1 MGRLRKSVNRLNL
14 GITEKRKRLKELSKE
29 LKILSNNI
37 LLIDK
42 HDGLL
47 GTMENLQRV
56 FEEKEEETFLIEEF
70 LKENSKESI
79 RFEMID

>member
-1 MGRLRKSVNRLNL
+1 MGGLRNYGYKLNL

-42 HDGLL
+42 QDGVL
-47 GTMENLQRV
+47 GTMENLQIV

-70 LKENSKESI
+70 LKENS
-79 RFEMID
+79 

>member
-1 MGRLRKSVNRLNL
+1 MGGLRNYGYKLNL

-42 HDGLL
+42 QDGVL

-70 LKENSKESI
+70 LKENS
-79 RFEMID
+79 

>member
-1 MGRLRKSVNRLNL
+1 MGGLRNYGYKLNN
-14 GITEKRKRLKELSKE
+14 GITEKRKSLKELSKE

-42 HDGLL
+42 QDGVL

-70 LKENSKESI
+70 LKENS
-79 RFEMID
+79 

>member
-1 MGRLRKSVNRLNL
+1 MGGLRNYGYKLNL

-42 HDGLL
+42 HDRLV
-47 GTMENLQRV
+47 GTMENLQRE

-70 LKENSKESI
+70 LKENS
-79 RFEMID
+79 

>member
-1 MGRLRKSVNRLNL
+1 MGGLRNYGYKLNN
-14 GITEKRKRLKELSKE
+14 GITEKRKSLKELSKE

-70 LKENSKESI
+70 LKENS
-79 RFEMID
+79 

>member
-1 MGRLRKSVNRLNL
+1 MGGLRNYGYKLNL

-42 HDGLL
+42 QDGVL

-70 LKENSKESI
+70 LKENY
-79 RFEMID
+79 

>member
-1 MGRLRKSVNRLNL
+1 VGGLRNYGYKLNN
-14 GITEKRKRLKELSKE
+14 GITEKRKSLKELSKE

-70 LKENSKESI
+70 LKENS
-79 RFEMID
+79 

>member
-1 MGRLRKSVNRLNL
+1 MGGLRNYGYKLNN
-14 GITEKRKRLKELSKE
+14 GITEKRKSLKELSKE

-37 LLIDK
+37 LLINK
-42 HDGLL
+42 HDGVL

-70 LKENSKESI
+70 LKENS
-79 RFEMID
+79 

>member
-1 MGRLRKSVNRLNL
+1 MGGLRNYGYKLNN
-14 GITEKRKRLKELSKE
+14 GITEKRKSLKELSKE

-70 LKENSKESI
+70 LKENLSLI
-79 RFEMID
+79 HI

>member
-1 MGRLRKSVNRLNL
+1 MGGTRNYGYKVNN
-14 GITEKRKRLKELSKE
+14 GITDKRKRLKDLSKE

-37 LLIDK
+37 LLIYK
-42 HDGLL
+42 HDGVL

-70 LKENSKESI
+70 LKENS
-79 RFEMID
+79 

>member
-1 MGRLRKSVNRLNL
+1 MGGLRNYGYKVNN

-37 LLIDK
+37 LLINK
-42 HDGLL
+42 HDGVL

-70 LKENSKESI
+70 LKENS
-79 RFEMID
+79 

>member
-1 MGRLRKSVNRLNL
+1 MGGLRNYGYKLNL

-70 LKENSKESI
+70 LKENS
-79 RFEMID
+79 

>member
-1 MGRLRKSVNRLNL
+1 MGWLRNYGYKLNL

-42 HDGLL
+42 QDGVL

-70 LKENSKESI
+70 LKENS
-79 RFEMID
+79 

>member
-1 MGRLRKSVNRLNL
+1 MGGLRNYGYKLNL

-42 HDGLL
+42 QDGVLR
-47 GTMENLQRV
+47 TMENLQRV

-70 LKENSKESI
+70 LKENS
-79 RFEMID
+79 